1 MPYFWRQGQSRN
13 EAIGHLSKLPLHLGF
28 RGCNEAPG
36 EVQAKQ
42 FRMQHPDVFWEYHF
56 LKLVNGCFCDT
67 KTCNSFWRL
76 IFQNI
81 KYLMHLGKNIYLSQR
96 DLISLFHDIYMKIF
110 LEDLFMGVCTVQM
123 VLKHDWM
130 RHCWKHSNRWF
141 NLHLILDV
149 PQHFCQKLHV
159 WPLITPVM

>member
-13 EAIGHLSKLPLHLGF
+13 EAIGHLSKLPLHLGY
-28 RGCNEAPG
+28 RGCSEAPG

-76 IFQNI
+76 SFQNI
-81 KYLMHLGKNIYLSQR
+81 KYLMHLGKNIYLSKR
-96 DLISLFHDIYMKIF
+96 FDFTFPWYIHENFFGRSFYGCLHRSNGTKTWLNAPLLKT
-110 LEDLFMGVCTVQM
+110 LKQM
-123 VLKHDWM
+123 V
-130 RHCWKHSNRWF
+130 
-141 NLHLILDV
+141 
-149 PQHFCQKLHV
+149 
-159 WPLITPVM
+159 